1 MHDVLTFAPCKA
13 YIIKNIINIIIYLF
27 ISLENYFSFRTTNV
41 QGKREKRRHA
51 AGREKNEGLLGAP
64 EDPEGEINS
73 YSSKLIRSTQRE
85 YSSKPLKHSV
95 RIS

>member
-1 MHDVLTFAPCKA
+1 MKITLVSEQPMFKESVSARARVKITP
-13 YIIKNIINIIIYLF
+13 
-27 ISLENYFSFRTTNV
+27 
-41 QGKREKRRHA
+41 REKRRHA